1 VDPAATYN
9 DRTSMKLIIVDRAK
23 PEVYARLRKQ
33 FEDELGVQVLFERRT
48 RERRRLA
55 RNAAPERRSR
65 NRRRLVKPFGD
76 NGYIVIYI
84 AG

>member
-1 VDPAATYN
+1 
-9 DRTSMKLIIVDRAK
+9 MKLIIVDRAK

-48 RERRRLA
+48 RERRRTV
-55 RNAAPERRSR
+55 RNVGPERRSH
-65 NRRRLVKPFGD
+65 NRRRLEKRFGD
-76 NGYIVIYI
+76 NGYIVIYV

>member
-1 VDPAATYN
+1 
-9 DRTSMKLIIVDRAK
+9 MKLIIVDRAK

-48 RERRRLA
+48 RERRRNV
-55 RNAAPERRSR
+55 RNAGPERRSR
-65 NRRRLVKPFGD
+65 NRRRLEKPFGD
-76 NGYIVIYI
+76 NGYIVIYV

>member
-1 VDPAATYN
+1 
-9 DRTSMKLIIVDRAK
+9 MKLIIVDRAK

-48 RERRRLA
+48 RERRQNV
-55 RNAAPERRSR
+55 RNTGPERRSR
-65 NRRRLVKPFGD
+65 DRRRLAKPFGD

>member
-1 VDPAATYN
+1 
-9 DRTSMKLIIVDRAK
+9 MKLIIVERAR

-48 RERRRLA
+48 RERRRNV
-55 RNAAPERRSR
+55 RNTGPERRSR
-65 NRRRLVKPFGD
+65 DRRRLAKPFGD
-76 NGYIVIYI
+76 SGYIVIYV